1 MFTRED
7 HRRFA
12 VESLR
17 FAAEAED
24 DRESWIFL
32 EMADAWT
39 VVAFEDP
46 LVIEHALPLA
56 SATSAPNGLR
66 ELWLG
71 LFAGALA
78 VCEDREQ
85 ERSRP

>member
-7 HRRFA
+7 HRHFA
-12 VESLR
+12 VEWLR

-24 DRESWIFL
+24 DRERQIFL

-46 LVIEHALPLA
+46 LVIEQALPLA
-56 SATSAPNGLR
+56 SATIAPNGLR
-66 ELWLG
+66 DL
-71 LFAGALA
+71 
-78 VCEDREQ
+78 
-85 ERSRP
+85 

>member
-7 HRRFA
+7 HRHFA
-12 VESLR
+12 VDCRR

-24 DRESWIFL
+24 DRERQIFL

-39 VVAFEDP
+39 VVPFEDP
-46 LVIEHALPLA
+46 LAIEHALLLA

-66 ELWLG
+66 EL
-71 LFAGALA
+71 
-78 VCEDREQ
+78 
-85 ERSRP
+85 